1 MSFVLDACALIAYL
15 RDEPGAA
22 VVEEV
27 LLQNETPRLVHAVN
41 LCEVY
46 YQFLRATD
54 ERTAQRALAE
64 LHLTGLL
71 AREDLDRVFWQ
82 QVGKYKVQLSSGPRS
97 FALADCFAL
106 ALAHRE
112 HATLVTSDHGEFDQ
126 VAEQRICPVRFI
138 R

>member
-27 LLQNETPRLVHAVN
+27 LLQDAAPCLVHAVN

-46 YQFLRATD
+46 YEFLRAAD
-54 ERTAQRALAE
+54 ESTAQRALGE
-64 LHLTGLL
+64 LYLTGLT
-71 AREDLDRVFWQ
+71 AREDLDGSFWQ
-82 QVGKYKVQLSSGPRS
+82 QVGKYKVQLSSGSRT
-97 FALADCFAL
+97 FALADGFAL

-112 HATLVTSDHGEFDQ
+112 NATLLTSDHGEFDQ
-126 VAEQRICPVRFI
+126 VAEQDICPVRFI